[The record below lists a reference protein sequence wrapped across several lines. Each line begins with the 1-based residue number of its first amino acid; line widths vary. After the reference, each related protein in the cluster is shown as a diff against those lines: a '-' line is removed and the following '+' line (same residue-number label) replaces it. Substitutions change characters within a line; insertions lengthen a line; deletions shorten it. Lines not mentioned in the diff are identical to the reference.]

1 MTLYTA
7 LDRSNRAVEVFLE
20 YLRGRGTDWS
30 VHPTEEDVLREYE
43 QIWALLEKRQIEELI
58 DLMVWTLPGEKQL
71 SSQGGGANH
80 GRKGDRARYR

>member
-1 MTLYTA
+1 MKPISGYTTIKA
-7 LDRSNRAVEVFLE
+7 ALAAVGVLTAPAFLDRPVCGATF
-20 YLRGRGTDWS
+20 GT
-30 VHPTEEDVLREYE
+30 VIALKG
-43 QIWALLEKRQIEELI
+43 QIA